1 MQIDFLD
8 LNFLNYA
15 PTTRLGRDENE
26 QYCRYKKAAVQ
37 ATPTKETE
45 QAKEAALVKAQA
57 ENRVEYSFSGGLA
70 ARLAQ
75 MGASFALTSYQ
86 SGL

>member
-1 MQIDFLD
+1 MRQLRALEGTKMSNTAD
-8 LNFLNYA
+8 
-15 PTTRLGRDENE
+15 T
-26 QYCRYKKAAVQ
+26 KKAAVQ

-57 ENRVEYSFSGGLA
+57 ENRVEYSVSGGLA